1 MPDTE
6 PIRRFR
12 LRFSLQQLFLA
23 VALIAVV
30 LGVWRWLTRKEVVV
44 RAATAE
50 DDISASYAGF
60 IGDDWEAR
68 NIAVVSGKFAKNTSL
83 SLTMFAVRSGTV
95 EKIGAASIRRKP
107 SQAAGGGDTGRGVV
121 GGGAD
126 SIGRKQSQAGGSI
139 WESLN
144 IRLAFGERDSPRGR
158 ETVLGAS
165 GQGQFVGNRMRIEHN
180 FPIVAKQTLPGTIT
194 PGRPHIVYVEGD
206 QAIVVDGI
214 MTVEEFAKASPGNY
228 IVVTVEVR

>member
-1 MPDTE
+1 MSSPE
-6 PIRRFR
+6 PTRRFR
-12 LRFSLQQLFLA
+12 LRFSLRQLFLA
-23 VALIAVV
+23 VALVAVV
-30 LGVWRWLTRKEVVV
+30 LGVWKWLTRKEVVV

-50 DDISASYAGF
+50 DEISASYAGF

-83 SLTMFAVRSGTV
+83 SLTMFAVRFGTV
-95 EKIGAASIRRKP
+95 EKIGAASIRRKQ
-107 SQAAGGGDTGRGVV
+107 SQAAGGGDTGRG
-121 GGGAD
+121 GAA
-126 SIGRKQSQAGGSI
+126 SIGRKQSQAVGSI

-158 ETVLGAS
+158 EAVLGAS

-180 FPIVAKQTLPGTIT
+180 INIVAKKTLPGTIT

-206 QAIVVDGI
+206 QKIVVDGS
-214 MTVEEFAKASPGNY
+214 MSVEKFAKANPGNY